1 MRLGCALGLAALMSG
16 CGGPLSTLDPAGR
29 SAAIIAALWWV
40 LLAGATAIFVGVLA
54 AAVFALRPERPG
66 RGLSERAMLVGGGV
80 VFPVAVLLAL
90 TVAALL
96 VGERL
101 RLDEE
106 GEPLRV
112 EVVAE
117 RWGWTFAYP
126 DRPDLAPVEGVL
138 TVPAGQPFEAVVT
151 SRDVIHSF
159 WVPRLGGKVD
169 AIPGHVNTIRLQ
181 ADAPGT
187 YAGRCAEYCGIGH
200 AGMGFE
206 VRALAPEAFEAAL
219 AEAAR

>member
-1 MRLGCALGLAALMSG
+1 MSG
-16 CGGPLSTLDPAGR
+16 CAGPLSTLDPAGR
-29 SAAIIAALWWV
+29 SAATIAALWWIM
-40 LLAGATAIFVGVLA
+40 LAGATLIFTGVLA

-66 RGLSERAMLVGGGV
+66 RGLSERAMLLGGGIA
-80 VFPVAVLLAL
+80 FPVVVLLGL
-90 TVAALL
+90 TFAALL

-101 RLDEE
+101 QLRGD
-106 GEPLRV
+106 GAPLRV
-112 EVVAE
+112 EAVAE

-138 TVPAGQPFEAVVT
+138 VVPAGRPFEASVT

-159 WVPRLGGKVD
+159 WIPRLGGKVD
-169 AIPGHVNTIRLQ
+169 AIPGHVNTIRLM

-206 VRALAPEAFEAAL
+206 VRPTAPEALEAAL
-219 AEAAR
+219 AEAGR